1 MIPDDDVMRHLRYC
15 SAQHSRRPPPH
26 QKRLGWQPHKAMCRH
41 APACVCPD
49 ARWLSCLTFRTCC
62 FRLRASDHSFSRNS
76 ARPRASAL
84 NILYIGTRPGLLCTS
99 LASPLTLW
107 KGTRQGTELL
117 EVDPSFSRQR
127 IELLDVDPSFRGSH
141 RRVYVL
147 VPSSRLWRTP
157 DSGTDLHLHLRVRQG
172 LFCPYIIQRGVTYK
186 PMHTNTHCTRARAC
200 SHTKRE
206 GRRAQARNMPDASS
220 VTVVGD
226 TFAPPSPSSG

>member
-1 MIPDDDVMRHLRYC
+1 MIPDDTVMRHLRYC

-117 EVDPSFSRQR
+117 DVDPSFTTRQG

-141 RRVYVL
+141 RCVYVL
-147 VPSSRLWRTP
+147 VPRSRLWRTP
-157 DSGTDLHLHLRVRQG
+157 DSGTDLYLHLRVRQG
-172 LFCPYIIQRGVTYK
+172 LFCPCMIHRGVTYK
-186 PMHTNTHCTRARAC
+186 TMDTHTHRARARAC
-200 SHTKRE
+200 SHTRRGERRARKRE
-206 GRRAQARNMPDASS
+206 RCLMLAL
-220 VTVVGD
+220 
-226 TFAPPSPSSG
+226 